1 MTVEGKV
8 EKKYSVMVIE
18 DDPASRI
25 LICELLEAMGID
37 EVVEAG
43 DGKDALLKLYWN
55 EVDLVISDW
64 RMPEMNGLEFYK
76 QAKEEELIENTA
88 FLMVSAENEK
98 VKVIEAAKEG
108 VRDYIVKPI
117 DLMIMQKKI
126 KTLLKMPD

>member
-1 MTVEGKV
+1 MT
-8 EKKYSVMVIE
+8 KKYSVMVIE
-18 DDPASRI
+18 DDPASRV

-37 EVVEAG
+37 EIVEAV

-76 QAKEEELIENTA
+76 KAKEEKLIENTP

-98 VKVIEAAKEG
+98 VKVIEAGKEG
-108 VRDYIVKPI
+108 IRDYVVKPI

-126 KTLLKMPD
+126 KGLLKMLD

>member
-1 MTVEGKV
+1 VEGKV

-98 VKVIEAAKEG
+98 VKVIEAANEG
-108 VRDYIVKPI
+108 IRDYVVKPI
-117 DLMIMQKKI
+117 DLMIMQNKI
-126 KTLLKMPD
+126 KSLLKMPD

>member
-1 MTVEGKV
+1 VEGKV

-18 DDPASRI
+18 DDPASRV

-76 QAKEEELIENTA
+76 KAKEEELIENTA

-98 VKVIEAAKEG
+98 VKVVEAGKEG
-108 VRDYIVKPI
+108 IRDYVVKPI

-126 KTLLKMPD
+126 KSLLKMPD

>member
-18 DDPASRI
+18 DDPASRV

-76 QAKEEELIENTA
+76 KAKEEELIENTA

-98 VKVIEAAKEG
+98 VKVVEAGKEG
-108 VRDYIVKPI
+108 IRDYVVKPI

-126 KTLLKMPD
+126 KSLLKMPD

>member
-1 MTVEGKV
+1 
-8 EKKYSVMVIE
+8 MVIE

-25 LICELLEAMGID
+25 LICELLEAMAID
-37 EVVEAG
+37 EVVEAV

-76 QAKEEELIENTA
+76 KAKEEELINNTP

-98 VKVIEAAKEG
+98 VKVIEAGKEG
-108 VRDYIVKPI
+108 IRDYVVKPI
-117 DLMIMQKKI
+117 DLMIMQQKI
-126 KTLLKMPD
+126 KSLLKMPD

>member
-18 DDPASRI
+18 DDPASRV

-37 EVVEAG
+37 DVVEAG

>member
-1 MTVEGKV
+1 MEGNAT
-8 EKKYSVMVIE
+8 KKYSVLVIE

-25 LICELLEAMGID
+25 LIVELLQAMGID
-37 EVVEAG
+37 DVVESG

-76 QAKEEELIENTA
+76 KAKEEGLIENTP

-98 VKVIEAAKEG
+98 IKVIEAGKEG
-108 VRDYIVKPI
+108 IRDYIVKPI
-117 DLMIMQKKI
+117 DLLLMQKKI
-126 KTLLKMPD
+126 QKLLNMPD

>member
-1 MTVEGKV
+1 MDGEQT
-8 EKKYSVMVIE
+8 KKYSVMVIE
-18 DDPASRI
+18 DDPASRV

-76 QAKEEELIENTA
+76 QAKEEGLIENTP

-98 VKVIEAAKEG
+98 VKVIEAGKEG
-108 VRDYIVKPI
+108 IRDYIVKPI
-117 DLMIMQKKI
+117 DLVIMQKKF
-126 KTLLKMPD
+126 KNF

>member
-18 DDPASRI
+18 DDPASRV

-76 QAKEEELIENTA
+76 KAKEEELIENTA

-108 VRDYIVKPI
+108 IRDYVVKPI

-126 KTLLKMPD
+126 KSLLKMPD

>member
-1 MTVEGKV
+1 MEKGKV

-108 VRDYIVKPI
+108 IRDYVVKPI

-126 KTLLKMPD
+126 KSLLKMPD